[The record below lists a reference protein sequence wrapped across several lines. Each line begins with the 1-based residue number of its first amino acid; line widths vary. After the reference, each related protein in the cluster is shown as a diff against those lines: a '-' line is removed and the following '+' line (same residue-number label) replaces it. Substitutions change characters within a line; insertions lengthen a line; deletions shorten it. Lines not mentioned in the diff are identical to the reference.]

1 MSDTRS
7 EIEIRSSLTHV
18 MISLTSTVNF
28 TGSFCQHFES
38 AKDDIPIFV
47 KGCHEYPTLEGKYE
61 YLKDLYSN
69 EFFYKHE
76 KRKLYLYRSRN
87 GSWFFSENL
96 WSTK

>member
-7 EIEIRSSLTHV
+7 EIEITSSLTHV
-18 MISLTSTVNF
+18 MISLTSTV

-87 GSWFFSENL
+87 GSWFFSNNL